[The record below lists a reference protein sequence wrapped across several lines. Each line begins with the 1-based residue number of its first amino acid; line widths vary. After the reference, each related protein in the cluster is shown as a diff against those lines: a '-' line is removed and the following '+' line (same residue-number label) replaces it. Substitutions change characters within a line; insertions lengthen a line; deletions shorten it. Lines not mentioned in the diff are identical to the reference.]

1 MFLTNGG
8 VWLAD
13 VKLALHELALTISCL
28 FSFSVRPYHFLL
40 ALPAGRSATVTRQ
53 QNGVSLVDEK
63 LIPNRWNLKK
73 YQIKKLKL
81 KLDKVFVEFSQFSHF
96 SQDTRVSDCV
106 PRWVEHDTVRKGK
119 ANRHMTFG
127 AAILASGSSLNS

>member
-1 MFLTNGG
+1 M
-8 VWLAD
+8 
-13 VKLALHELALTISCL
+13 K
-28 FSFSVRPYHFLL
+28 
-40 ALPAGRSATVTRQ
+40 RQ

>member
-8 VWLAD
+8 IWLAD
-13 VKLALHELALTISCL
+13 VKLALHELALTVSCL
-28 FSFSVRPYHFLL
+28 FSYSFLPHRFLL
-40 ALPAGRSATVTRQ
+40 ALSNADGTFCWSIRRLAATVTRQ

-81 KLDKVFVEFSQFSHF
+81 DKVFVAFSLF
-96 SQDTRVSDCV
+96 
-106 PRWVEHDTVRKGK
+106 
-119 ANRHMTFG
+119 
-127 AAILASGSSLNS
+127 